1 MMDGILSGLFS
12 PRKKTSSDNSSSTE
26 RSDSMRLTKSDTQ
39 TDFDPVDDIGD
50 FNFAPP
56 ASDNRVAD
64 FGRGRALPT
73 AVIGPKIKFKGE
85 LTGEEDL
92 LIQGQVEGSVDLKG
106 NHLTIG
112 SQGVIKANMTAKTIT
127 VEGRVEGDINA
138 TEHIAIK
145 SGSQVQGNLKAER
158 VTLEDGAKFRG
169 AIDMDMGSDNKAEP
183 KKSFTPSPVETTD
196 STGENV

>member
-1 MMDGILSGLFS
+1 
-12 PRKKTSSDNSSSTE
+12 
-26 RSDSMRLTKSDTQ
+26 MRLTKNEPQ
-39 TDFDPVDDIGD
+39 TDFDPADEIED
-50 FNFAPP
+50 FNFAPA
-56 ASDNRVAD
+56 ASENRVTELN
-64 FGRGRALPT
+64 RNRPLPT

-127 VEGRVEGDINA
+127 VEGTVEGDINA
-138 TEHIAIK
+138 SEHIAVK
-145 SGSQVQGNLKAER
+145 SGSRVQGNLKAGR

-169 AIDMDMGSDNKAEP
+169 AIDMDMGSDTKAEP
-183 KKSFTPSPVETTD
+183 KKTFAPPTPPAT
-196 STGENV
+196 ENAFIGGDKT